1 MLNIGYIENIYIY
14 IDSIK
19 SKTYV
24 PTPKG
29 TLKQN
34 SYQYLQLQPELDP
47 FGVDPLSYR

>member
-34 SYQYLQLQPELDP
+34 SDLQLQPEPDP
-47 FGVDPLSYR
+47 FGVDSLSYR